1 RNEKNERTRVTEK
14 IEKRTELRCAFRT
27 VTRAGVI
34 KTVGRSNSSRQKR
47 QKDKEGQPHSKTLRA
62 TRGTS
67 LPTGFGLSLC
77 RFLLPRIECPTH
89 LSATLY
95 TSLAIADIDS
105 KNRNCNGVCAAAV

>member
-1 RNEKNERTRVTEK
+1 MRRSRRYTSGCE
-14 IEKRTELRCAFRT
+14 
-27 VTRAGVI
+27 
-34 KTVGRSNSSRQKR
+34 KTVGRKVFETKAAEGQ
-47 QKDKEGQPHSKTLRA
+47 EGQPHSKTLRA

-89 LSATLY
+89 LSATLD

-105 KNRNCNGVCAAAV
+105 KNRNCNGVCAAADVDLAR